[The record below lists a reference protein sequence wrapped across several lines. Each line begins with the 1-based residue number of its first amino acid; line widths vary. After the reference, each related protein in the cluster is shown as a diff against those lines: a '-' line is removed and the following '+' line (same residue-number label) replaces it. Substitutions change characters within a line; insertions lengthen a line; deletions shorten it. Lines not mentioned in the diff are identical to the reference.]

1 MRIASNLALD
11 ERVNTL
17 RSQGV
22 DVLHLGFGEA
32 GLPVYPGLVDAL
44 ASGARRNAYGPV
56 AGAES
61 ARESVAGY
69 WTRRGTPTTAEQV
82 VLAPGSKPLLAAV
95 VACEPGDVV
104 LPRPSWVTYASQVE
118 LFGRRSVW
126 VDVPRGSGGIPDP
139 ALLPEALARAR
150 AEGAD
155 PRLVVA
161 TLPDNPTGLLARPE
175 EVQELCRVA
184 EAEDLVVV
192 SDEIYR
198 DVVFGSVPF
207 VSPADLVPERTI
219 TVTGLSKS
227 LALGGWRVGAIRF
240 PATDWGLALRA
251 RVVGFASQV
260 WSNLAAPMQSVA
272 QYAFDEPADLV
283 RHREASTRLH
293 GAVANAVHDVFARH
307 GVLDVPP
314 DGAFYVYPDF
324 EPVRE
329 RLAAHGIRGG
339 ADLCRWLLDEHGL
352 AVLAGEEFGD
362 DPHGLRFRAATSLLY
377 GDTPG
382 RRTEALA
389 AADPLVVPHV
399 AAALRRL
406 DDVVAVTVS
415 A

>member
-11 ERVNTL
+11 ERVNAL
-17 RSQGV
+17 RASGV
-22 DVLHLGFGEA
+22 NVLHLGFGEA

-44 ASGARRNAYGPV
+44 ARGAERNAYGPV
-56 AGAES
+56 AGGAA

-69 WTRRGTPTTAEQV
+69 WSRRGTPTSADQV

-104 LPRPSWVTYASQVE
+104 LPRPSWVTYASQVD
-118 LFGRRSVW
+118 LFGRRAVW
-126 VDVPRGSGGIPDP
+126 VDVPAGSGGIPDP
-139 ALLPEALARAR
+139 TLLPGALARAR
-150 AEGAD
+150 AEGAN
-155 PRLVVA
+155 PRLVVL
-161 TLPDNPTGLLARPE
+161 TLPDNPTGLLARPD
-175 EVQELCRVA
+175 EVKELCRVA

-207 VSPADLVPERTI
+207 VSPADLVPDRTI

-227 LALGGWRVGAIRF
+227 LALGGWRVGAVRF
-240 PATDWGLALRA
+240 PDTGWGHALRA
-251 RVVGFASQV
+251 SVVGFASQV

-283 RHREASTRLH
+283 RHRDASTRLH
-293 GAVANAVHDVFARH
+293 GAVAMAVHDDFARH
-307 GVLDVPP
+307 GTLDVAP

-324 EPVRE
+324 ERHRE
-329 RLAAHGIRGG
+329 RLAAHGIRSGS
-339 ADLCRWLLDEHGL
+339 DLTRWLFEEHGL

-362 DPHGLRFRAATSLLY
+362 DAHGLRFRAATSLLY
-377 GDTPG
+377 GQTPQE
-382 RRTEALA
+382 RTEALTA
-389 AADPLVVPHV
+389 PAPLQVPHV
-399 AAALRRL
+399 AAALDRL
-406 DDVVAVTVS
+406 DAVVTATVS

>member
-11 ERVNTL
+11 ERVNEL
-17 RSQGV
+17 RAGGA

-32 GLPVYPGLVDAL
+32 GLPVHPGLVEAL
-44 ASGARRNAYGPV
+44 ARGAERNAYGPV
-56 AGAES
+56 AGGAA

-69 WTRRGTPTTAEQV
+69 WTRRGTPTHADQV

-126 VDVPRGSGGIPDP
+126 VDVPAGSGGIPDP
-139 ALLPEALARAR
+139 VLLPAALARAR
-150 AEGAD
+150 AQGAN
-155 PRLVVA
+155 PRLVVV
-161 TLPDNPTGLLARPE
+161 TLPDNPTGLLARPD
-175 EVQELCRVA
+175 EVKELCRVA

-207 VSPADLVPERTI
+207 VSPADLVPDRTV

-227 LALGGWRVGAIRF
+227 LALGGWRVGALRF
-240 PATDWGLALRA
+240 PDTEWGRALRG

-260 WSNLAAPMQSVA
+260 WSNLAGPMQAVA
-272 QYAFDEPADLV
+272 EYAFDEPADLV
-283 RHREASTRLH
+283 RHRAASTRLH

-314 DGAFYVYPDF
+314 DGAFYVYPDL
-324 EPVRE
+324 EPHRQ
-329 RLAAHGIRGG
+329 RLEAHGIRGG
-339 ADLCRWLLDEHGL
+339 SDLTRWLLEEHGL

-377 GDTPG
+377 GATPEL
-382 RRTEALA
+382 RTQALT
-389 AADPLVVPHV
+389 AADPLQVPHV
-399 AAALRRL
+399 AAALERL
-406 DDVVAVTVS
+406 DAVVGATVS

>member
-11 ERVNTL
+11 ERVNAL
-17 RSQGV
+17 RAQGV

-32 GLPVYPGLVDAL
+32 GLPVHPGLVDAL
-44 ASGARRNAYGPV
+44 VRGAQRNAYGPV
-56 AGAES
+56 AGGAA

-69 WTRRGTPTTAEQV
+69 WTRRGTPTSADQV

-118 LFGRRSVW
+118 IFGRRPVW
-126 VDVPRGSGGIPDP
+126 VDVPAGSGGIPDP

-150 AEGAD
+150 AQGAD

-175 EVQELCRVA
+175 EVKELCRVA

-227 LALGGWRVGAIRF
+227 LALGGWRVGAD
-240 PATDWGLALRA
+240 PL
-251 RVVGFASQV
+251 
-260 WSNLAAPMQSVA
+260 P
-272 QYAFDEPADLV
+272 
-283 RHREASTRLH
+283 
-293 GAVANAVHDVFARH
+293 RH
-307 GVLDVPP
+307 GVGAGAARPASSASPARCGPTWPDRCSRSPSTRSTSRPTWCATGRPP
-314 DGAFYVYPDF
+314 PACTARSPARCTRSSPGTACST
-324 EPVRE
+324 
-329 RLAAHGIRGG
+329 
-339 ADLCRWLLDEHGL
+339 CRPT
-352 AVLAGEEFGD
+352 A
-362 DPHGLRFRAATSLLY
+362 PSTS
-377 GDTPG
+377 TPTSSRTG
-382 RRTEALA
+382 SVWRRTASGVG
-389 AADPLVVPHV
+389 P
-399 AAALRRL
+399 
-406 DDVVAVTVS
+406 T
-415 A
+415 